1 MLEEKNK
8 ISAVH
13 YPETKRGTH
22 DLAPTFFN
30 ETIIS

>member
-1 MLEEKNK
+1 MREEKNK

-13 YPETKRGTH
+13 YLETRRGTH
-22 DLAPTFFN
+22 DPAPTFFN